1 MKKHRILNCYQLSSQ
16 EIIFTNFFSLQVAF
30 LIVDHVDCPELVQDA
45 YWEQSF
51 PDTLPYTVAAQKYK
65 KDEFVGSAAEKLSLK
80 AVFT

>member
-1 MKKHRILNCYQLSSQ
+1 M
-16 EIIFTNFFSLQVAF
+16 QVAF

-65 KDEFVGSAAEKLSLK
+65 KDEFVGSAEEKLALK
-80 AVFT
+80 AVFTYITSFKPRQNIVLPPCMAR